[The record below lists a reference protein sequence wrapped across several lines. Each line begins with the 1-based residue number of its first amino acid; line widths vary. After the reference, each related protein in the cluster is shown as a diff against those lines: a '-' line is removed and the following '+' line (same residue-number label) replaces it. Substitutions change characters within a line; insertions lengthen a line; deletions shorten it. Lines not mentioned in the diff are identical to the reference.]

1 MNGDLFLIAAIGGL
15 FLKSGHGRFQVQQQ
29 AMNEFIFGER
39 VPEVEKEEKRKPV
52 LVCLF
57 VRADNTERN

>member
-1 MNGDLFLIAAIGGL
+1 
-15 FLKSGHGRFQVQQQ
+15 
-29 AMNEFIFGER
+29 MNEFILGEL

-52 LVCLF
+52 LVCLL